1 MSEILEKMI
10 QADVIIMA
18 TPVYFYTMDAQMKTL
33 IDGTC
38 SRYTEISDKEI
49 YFIMTA
55 ADNREQAMERTLE
68 GFRGF
73 TSCLNGAKE
82 MGVIYGT
89 GVWNIGDIKGS
100 RAMVQAYEMGK
111 AV

>member
-1 MSEILEKMI
+1 
-10 QADVIIMA
+10 
-18 TPVYFYTMDAQMKTL
+18 MKTL
-33 IDGTC
+33 IDRTC
-38 SRYTEISDKEI
+38 SRYTEISNKEI

-73 TSCLNGAKE
+73 TLCLDGAKE

-89 GVWNIGDIKGS
+89 GVWNIGDIKRS
-100 RAMVQAYEMGK
+100 KAMIQAYEMGRK
-111 AV
+111 V